1 MKRGLTLKKVTLR
14 DLDEGTLE
22 RVAGGE
28 TEFTCDA
35 SGCTLCMTCDG
46 QSCNPTVDW
55 CYCTDSCFSCQDTC
69 GGPTCGPGVCTDQS
83 LSPENCI

>member
-22 RVAGGE
+22 KVAGGE
-28 TEFTCDA
+28 TEFTCDY

-46 QSCNPTVDW
+46 QSCHPTVDF
-55 CYCTDSCFSCQDTC
+55 CYCSESCYTC
-69 GGPTCGPGVCTDQS
+69 HHTCYGLGTCGPTMCTSMD
-83 LSPENCI
+83 PENCI